1 MYQPYLLYV
10 GIEIVN
16 KDLQIFTFGCT
27 DNLLK
32 RPLSLDS
39 DFQVTL
45 TSLHQLRVSELQVV
59 GNEGGEDKG
68 GGEREREG
76 PLRRKNE

>member
-45 TSLHQLRVSELQVV
+45 TSLH
-59 GNEGGEDKG
+59 
-68 GGEREREG
+68 
-76 PLRRKNE
+76 